1 MHRFICRIAA
11 VVVASI
17 AAAGPGVQ
25 AAAAEDSYPSRPIE
39 FIVPWGAGG
48 GADQVARKL
57 GQLLEPQ
64 LKVSIPVIN
73 VPGATGQTGHAK
85 LMSANAD
92 GYTMEVMTG
101 DTFGTLAQPNAR
113 IKLADFIPL
122 AIVIQQAS
130 GFFTA
135 ENGPL
140 KTWADVEAAA
150 KARPLKVAV
159 TGFGS
164 PDDLSVSYF
173 VAKGLKL
180 TSVPY
185 AKPGE
190 RYTSVVGGHVDL
202 LYEQPG
208 DVRNLVDGKQIRPV
222 ILFYDRKVDVF
233 PDVPVSTQLGHK
245 ITLPQFRVVLVKAG
259 TDPAKVKML
268 QAALAKAVASPDF
281 AAYLKDQYADPH
293 SFVPGDQVGAYFKR
307 WLDEAH
313 QVMAA
318 TGGRKQ

>member
-1 MHRFICRIAA
+1 MLTLARRC
-11 VVVASI
+11 
-17 AAAGPGVQ
+17 AAALLLSSLGCAVLP
-25 AAAAEDSYPSRPIE
+25 AAAQEKYPSRPIE
-39 FIVPWGAGG
+39 FIVPWGPGG

-57 GQLLEPQ
+57 GQLLEPE

-85 LMSANAD
+85 LMAAPAD
-92 GYTMEVMTG
+92 GYTLEVMTG
-101 DTFGTLAQPNAR
+101 DTFGTLAQPNAK
-113 IKLADFIPL
+113 IKVSDFIPL
-122 AIVIQQAS
+122 GIVIQQAS
-130 GFFTA
+130 AFFVA
-135 ENGPL
+135 ENSPY

-150 KARPLKVAV
+150 KTKPLKVAV

-164 PDDLSVSYF
+164 PDDMTVNYF
-173 VAKGLKL
+173 VSKGLKL

-259 TDPAKVKML
+259 TDAAKVRML
-268 QAALAKAVASPDF
+268 QAALAKAVASPEF
-281 AAYLKDQYADPH
+281 AAYLKEQYADAQ
-293 SFVPGDQVGAYFKR
+293 SFVPGDKVGPYFKR